1 MNKIIRTYI
10 YMIVGAICGL
20 VGWQA
25 SNLIGLSLTGNVYLN
40 EIPVGAIIG
49 LVFGILLGALEG
61 LLTRNWVKVLKGLVP
76 GAILG
81 LVAGAAALPLSEWVF
96 QVAGAGLLGRASG
109 WGFFGLIIGMVAG
122 LTGGSQ
128 LWKAMLGGLIG
139 GVVGGLLME
148 TFASTLSDPLLGK
161 ALGMIVLGASI
172 GIFTSLIVVLL
183 ARAWL
188 EVKSG
193 KLKGTEFILDKFIK
207 ARGPSI
213 FIGSDALKS
222 EIVLPDPD
230 IAPQHAMLT
239 GNGSAFEIKDMS
251 MSGTF
256 INNKRIERSG
266 LDDRQTIKMG
276 NTEMVY
282 HEKR

>member
-1 MNKIIRTYI
+1 MNKLIRTYF
-10 YMIVGAICGL
+10 YMIVGAISGL

-25 SNLIGLSLTGNVYLN
+25 SNLIGLSLTRNVYLN
-40 EIPVGAIIG
+40 EIPVGAVIG
-49 LVFGILLGALEG
+49 LTFGILLGALEG
-61 LLTRNWVKVLKGLVP
+61 LLTRNWVKILKGMLP

-81 LVAGAAALPLSEWVF
+81 LLAGAGALPLSEWVF
-96 QVAGAGLLGRASG
+96 QTAGAGLLGRALG
-109 WGFFGLIIGMVAG
+109 WGFFGLVIGLVAG

-128 LWKAMLGGLIG
+128 LWKAMLGGLLGGVIG
-139 GVVGGLLME
+139 GILME
-148 TFASTLSDPLLGK
+148 SFAENLSDPLLGK
-161 ALGMIVLGASI
+161 ALGMILLGACI

-188 EVKSG
+188 EVRSG

-207 ARGPSI
+207 SRGPSI

-230 IAPQHAMLT
+230 ISPQHAMLT
-239 GNGSAFEIKDMS
+239 GDGSAFEIKDMS

-256 INNKRIERSG
+256 INKKRIERTG
-266 LDDRQTIKMG
+266 LNDRQTIKMG

>member
-1 MNKIIRTYI
+1 MNKIIRTYF
-10 YMIVGAICGL
+10 YMIVGAISGL
-20 VGWQA
+20 IGWQA
-25 SNLIGLSLTGNVYLN
+25 SNLIGLSTTKNVYLS

-49 LVFGILLGALEG
+49 LTFGILLGAC
-61 LLTRNWVKVLKGLVP
+61 
-76 GAILG
+76 
-81 LVAGAAALPLSEWVF
+81 
-96 QVAGAGLLGRASG
+96 
-109 WGFFGLIIGMVAG
+109 
-122 LTGGSQ
+122 
-128 LWKAMLGGLIG
+128 
-139 GVVGGLLME
+139 
-148 TFASTLSDPLLGK
+148 
-161 ALGMIVLGASI
+161 I

-239 GNGSAFEIKDMS
+239 GDGRAFEIKDMS
-251 MSGTF
+251 MNGTF
-256 INNKRIERSG
+256 INNKRIERAG
-266 LDDRQTIKMG
+266 LNDRQTIKMG
-276 NTEMVY
+276 NTELAY

>member
-1 MNKIIRTYI
+1 
-10 YMIVGAICGL
+10 
-20 VGWQA
+20 
-25 SNLIGLSLTGNVYLN
+25 
-40 EIPVGAIIG
+40 
-49 LVFGILLGALEG
+49 
-61 LLTRNWVKVLKGLVP
+61 
-76 GAILG
+76 
-81 LVAGAAALPLSEWVF
+81 
-96 QVAGAGLLGRASG
+96 
-109 WGFFGLIIGMVAG
+109 
-122 LTGGSQ
+122 
-128 LWKAMLGGLIG
+128 
-139 GVVGGLLME
+139 ME
-148 TFASTLSDPLLGK
+148 TFATNLSDLLLGK
-161 ALGMIVLGASI
+161 ALGMILLGACI
-172 GIFTSLIVVLL
+172 GIFASLIVVLL

-193 KLKGTEFILDKFIK
+193 KLKGTEFILDKFVK

-239 GNGSAFEIKDMS
+239 GDGRAFEIKDMS
-251 MSGTF
+251 MNGTF
-256 INNKRIERSG
+256 INNKSVERVG

>member
-1 MNKIIRTYI
+1 MNKIIRTYF
-10 YMIVGAICGL
+10 YMIVGAISGL
-20 VGWQA
+20 IGWQA
-25 SNLIGLSLTGNVYLN
+25 SNLIGLSLTDNVYLN
-40 EIPVGAIIG
+40 EIPVGAMIG

-61 LLTRNWVKVLKGLVP
+61 LLTRNWVKILKGLLP

-81 LVAGAAALPLSEWVF
+81 LVAGAAALPFSEWVF
-96 QVAGAGLLGRASG
+96 QSAGAGLPGRALG

-122 LTGGSQ
+122 LTGGGQ
-128 LWKAMLGGLIG
+128 LWKAALGGLIG
-139 GVVGGLLME
+139 GVVGGILME
-148 TFASTLSDPLLGK
+148 TFAATLSDLLLGK
-161 ALGMIVLGASI
+161 ALGMLVLGASI

-213 FIGSDALKS
+213 FIGSDALKA

-239 GNGSAFEIKDMS
+239 GDGRAFEIKDMS

-256 INNKRIERSG
+256 INNKRVERVG
-266 LDDRQTIKMG
+266 LNDRQTIKMG

>member
-1 MNKIIRTYI
+1 MNKIIRTYF
-10 YMIVGAICGL
+10 YMIVGAISGL
-20 VGWQA
+20 IGWQA
-25 SNLIGLSLTGNVYLN
+25 SNLIGLSTTKNVYLS

-49 LVFGILLGALEG
+49 LTFGILLGALEG
-61 LLTRNWVKVLKGLVP
+61 LLTRNWVKVLKGMLP
-76 GAILG
+76 GALLG
-81 LVAGAAALPLSEWVF
+81 LVAGAVALPLSEGIF
-96 QVAGAGLLGRASG
+96 QIAGAGLLGRALG
-109 WGFFGLIIGMVAG
+109 WGFFGLLIGLAAG
-122 LTGGSQ
+122 MTGGTQ

-139 GVVGGLLME
+139 GVVGGALLE
-148 TFASTLSDPLLGK
+148 LSGANLSNLLLGK
-161 ALGMIVLGASI
+161 ALGMILLGACI

-239 GNGSAFEIKDMS
+239 GDGSAFEIKDMS
-251 MSGTF
+251 MNGTF
-256 INNKRIERSG
+256 INNKRIERTG
-266 LDDRQTIKMG
+266 LADRQTIKMG
-276 NTEMVY
+276 NTELAY